1 MAGGRWQ
8 VAPPEEPVCHQ
19 PVVEELELE
28 GVGLAPSGQVVV
40 ELGWVGG
47 VLDRLVVEVRLVME
61 GKERRWWRG
70 KGKRKNDAL

>member
-1 MAGGRWQ
+1 MAGGRWQVAGDRWQ

-40 ELGWVGG
+40 ELGWG
-47 VLDRLVVEVRLVME
+47 
-61 GKERRWWRG
+61 WRSLG
-70 KGKRKNDAL
+70 